1 MSARLTDGVAQ
12 QIMGEIHVLLKKI
25 DEQQA
30 RVEELAKIVTA
41 SAESVNRS
49 RTILHRQNE
58 SFLIDRVKEIAGAVS
73 EIKSFQEPIQDA
85 AMQQVEPLVQQL
97 QEQVGR
103 LADKETYVMKFMQKT
118 NLLQEK
124 TEATQRKISLN
135 TSVVWLVAFA
145 VIFISFFTGLMFR

>member
-12 QIMGEIHVLLKKI
+12 QIMGEIHGLLVKI

-30 RVEELAKIVTA
+30 RVEALAKIVTA
-41 SAESVNRS
+41 AADSINRS

-58 SFLIDRVKEIAGAVS
+58 SFLIDRVKEITGAVS
-73 EIKSFQEPIQDA
+73 EIKSLQEPIQDA
-85 AMQQVEPLVQQL
+85 AKQQVAPLVQQL

-135 TSVVWLVAFA
+135 TTVAWFMAFTCISV
-145 VIFISFFTGLMFR
+145 SFFAGFLFR